1 MITKLNDTGIFVI
14 PDTMLPGGEYVQVKR
29 HKKKRINKKYLK
41 KYGVRYQAPM
51 KLCAFGGGIYCPE
64 SHLHTL
70 QNKLNK
76 DNKTQNVNK
85 EEKLR
90 VMDNLDISPC

>member
-41 KYGVRYQAPM
+41 K
-51 KLCAFGGGIYCPE
+51 
-64 SHLHTL
+64 
-70 QNKLNK
+70 
-76 DNKTQNVNK
+76 
-85 EEKLR
+85 
-90 VMDNLDISPC
+90 